1 MPRFFFHLSD
11 GVMIEDNRGTRCN
24 TRIDARVF
32 AIKLAADYALNP
44 KFDKVADLSILVT
57 DEGGTEVFR
66 APIVTA
72 AVTDAINSAA
82 LIPKPL

>member
-11 GVMIEDNRGTRCN
+11 GVTIEDNRGTRCN
-24 TRIDARVF
+24 TRADARVF
-32 AIKLAADYALNP
+32 AIQLAADQALNP
-44 KFDKVADLSILVT
+44 KFGKIADLSILVT

-66 APIVTA
+66 TPIVTT
-72 AVTDAINSAA
+72 AVTDAINIAA

>member
-11 GVMIEDNRGTRCN
+11 GVTIEDNRGTACN

-44 KFDKVADLSILVT
+44 KFAEVPDLSILVT
-57 DEGGTEVFR
+57 DEGGSEVFR
-66 APIVTA
+66 TPIVTT
-72 AVTDAINSAA
+72 AVTDEINTAA
-82 LIPKPL
+82 LMPKPL